1 MVIKF
6 ITRYVRCMLKGN
18 RKKKLG
24 KANLLQSYS
33 SLSKMGSTLKG
44 NNLGANCFVLE

>member
-18 RKKKLG
+18 RKKKFREG
-24 KANLLQSYS
+24 KFVKSYS

-44 NNLGANCFVLE
+44 NNLGANCFVF